1 MTEQTSPDNSIG
13 ASTYDP
19 EIPETLGPA
28 GKLKRSWLRRP
39 NWSVIGGAAIGG
51 GITFGYLVNSY
62 LFCLAQTNCSLAPEW
77 IVAFAIIGTS
87 VGALWG
93 WLVGKF
99 FRGMYRMMRVD

>member
-1 MTEQTSPDNSIG
+1 MTEQTTPDNSIN
-13 ASTYDP
+13 ATTYDP
-19 EIPETLGPA
+19 ENPETFGASRKP
-28 GKLKRSWLRRP
+28 KRFWLRRP
-39 NWSVIGGAAIGG
+39 SWSVIGGTLIGG
-51 GITFGYLVNSY
+51 GITFGYLLNSY
-62 LFCLAQTNCSLAPEW
+62 FFCLSQTNCSLASEW

>member
-1 MTEQTSPDNSIG
+1 MTEQPTPDNSIG

-19 EIPETLGPA
+19 EGTESSSKA
-28 GKLKRSWLRRP
+28 KRSWLRRP
-39 NWSVIGGAAIGG
+39 SWSVIGGALVGG

-62 LFCLAQTNCSLAPEW
+62 FFCLSQTNCSLAAEW
-77 IVAFAIIGTS
+77 IVTFAIIGTS
-87 VGALWG
+87 VGALLG